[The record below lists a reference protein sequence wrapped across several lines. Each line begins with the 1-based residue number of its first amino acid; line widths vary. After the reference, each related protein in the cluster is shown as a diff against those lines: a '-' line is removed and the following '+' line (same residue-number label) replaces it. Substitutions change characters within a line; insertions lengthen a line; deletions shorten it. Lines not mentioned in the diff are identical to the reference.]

1 MGVGTITSGAAGK
14 PKAWWRV
21 GSPVSA
27 VTHGKETLFEES
39 KNMDE
44 SGNNRMEDF
53 MSHRELEER
62 RNGDINQEKRT
73 TEKGRKDQGWGLLP
87 AAAEA
92 LPVWT

>member
-1 MGVGTITSGAAGK
+1 
-14 PKAWWRV
+14 
-21 GSPVSA
+21 
-27 VTHGKETLFEES
+27 
-39 KNMDE
+39 MDE